1 MLEQAERQVTS
12 LMGIVEFQG
21 KELGNN
27 SVSWFLLILF
37 SLNVSQL
44 FANMFYTQIPQMK
57 GSDWVA
63 SGHICWTEVSCQTTS
78 WLGQMLAYSWLSH
91 LRGGLMWFKV
101 HGWQHH
107 LRKCYELTVGNR
119 SCYLLE

>member
-1 MLEQAERQVTS
+1 MLEQTDRQVTS

-21 KELGNN
+21 KELGTN
-27 SVSWFLLILF
+27 SVSWFLLIPF

-44 FANMFYTQIPQMK
+44 FAYMFYTQIPQMK

-91 LRGGLMWFKV
+91 L
-101 HGWQHH
+101 
-107 LRKCYELTVGNR
+107 N
-119 SCYLLE
+119 